1 MAVTNLFTD
10 QGQLAPTPRPKT
22 TKGGVVNLFADY
34 KPTSQSAKPASTI
47 VQTSKAPIIGKVLD
61 LAKSEPVKSVVASAK
76 SIFENIKKAVAKVGE
91 YKAKGENI
99 NAPIGRAMQKVPNVD
114 LGTKTKNKFS
124 VAPSVEEK
132 IVNFVSNFPSAM
144 IQGYGKSLEQVSSD
158 KGRAQLKTDAK
169 NLPKTMS
176 EVKTLIEKKEWQK
189 ALETAMSNT
198 AFTVALDASD
208 FISVGLIAKGVKA
221 IRAIKA
227 SEKQLAKTIVK
238 EAIQEA
244 EEQVVKNVDTIVKPK
259 TVVKPEVKPDVT
271 KGRLPTLGKDIEVF
285 HGGNAKNADSIKNN
299 FRILSPEEQAK
310 YPTTVVGDI
319 QMGLSTS
326 TKKDMADY
334 FASLHPTGQG
344 ATTSLKLS
352 KNAKVYDL
360 PKNIDSIDSL
370 GLKRLQELKAQGYE
384 VIRDVSNT
392 GGENEIRIISE
403 NALVKPT
410 QGAQGRL
417 YDPKKPFSS
426 VTPET
431 FTPQNIAKSLDETGH
446 SPLNDVYFHVGSDKS
461 IGSEKTVWMNK
472 GQPFKHGQIF
482 AIDKTKLDPSKIIKD
497 MKTGYERY
505 TGKIPQDAYIY
516 IGEWKPGERMNNNV
530 LAEKMRSALSPSTPP
545 STGGEINRYLES
557 KIPELKGSGAN
568 IEAVVRGDTIA
579 IDNLFLDKK
588 GTGLGTKIVKEL
600 QNYADQQGKFLQ
612 VNKAY
617 NKGFWSKFGFDD
629 IGGEALRR
637 DPRPISSGGEI
648 GGVTT
653 KAQTPIQPKTSGVAK
668 QIESKAVEKGM
679 VDKGYSELAQYDS
692 STIKAQS
699 KAASKYTIDDM
710 NKIATGEKPLPK
722 ELKPGTPLSIAED
735 YAIKNKDTELLR
747 KLANSP
753 LAKQIS
759 ESASELSLSRMRD
772 TNSPVKI
779 MRDIAKVKEEA
790 FKKRYAGKS
799 VKEVSDKVVSDIK
812 KKVKPVDKYDWG
824 NFVKSLPTC

>member
-482 AIDKTKLDPSKIIKD
+482 AIDKTKLDSSKIIKD
-497 MKTGYERY
+497 VQTGYERY
-505 TGKIPQDAYIY
+505 TGKIPQDAYIH

-545 STGGEINRYLES
+545 S
-557 KIPELKGSGAN
+557 
-568 IEAVVRGDTIA
+568 
-579 IDNLFLDKK
+579 
-588 GTGLGTKIVKEL
+588 
-600 QNYADQQGKFLQ
+600 
-612 VNKAY
+612 
-617 NKGFWSKFGFDD
+617 
-629 IGGEALRR
+629 
-637 DPRPISSGGEI
+637 SGGEI
-648 GGVTT
+648 GGVP
-653 KAQTPIQPKTSGVAK
+653 KVKPKEVPIQPKTSGVAK